1 MVVGIVL
8 ALAALMLKMVEWP
21 GGLAV
26 FVLAA
31 AAIGLGLFGLGLHGH
46 RDRDPSDEEPAP
58 PVLRIYRSARCQIE
72 RPLIEKLV
80 KAENNLDQRLKEAE
94 AEGGGQEYQEFRERA
109 EKALKLDDLAGA
121 FREHCRAMHVLLKS
135 YNRQRQKVEVFQ
147 PLWDR
152 HVPD

>member
-1 MVVGIVL
+1 MPETQNVMRAPRIEKIVVNIGVG
-8 ALAALMLKMVEWP
+8 E
-21 GGLAV
+21 GG
-26 FVLAA
+26 
-31 AAIGLGLFGLGLHGH
+31 
-46 RDRDPSDEEPAP
+46 D
-58 PVLRIYRSARCQIE
+58 
-72 RPLIEKLV
+72 KLV

-94 AEGGGQEYQEFRERA
+94 AEGGGPEYQGFRERA
-109 EKALKLDDLAGA
+109 DKALKLDDLAGA